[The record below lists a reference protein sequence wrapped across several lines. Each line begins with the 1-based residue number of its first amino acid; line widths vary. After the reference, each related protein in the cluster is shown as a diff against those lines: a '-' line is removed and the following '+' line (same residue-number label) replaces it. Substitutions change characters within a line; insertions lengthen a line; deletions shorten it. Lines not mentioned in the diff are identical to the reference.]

1 MTETRHTIL
10 IIDDER
16 STRDGLKLALE
27 DKYNVLLAE
36 NAMKGLSLIAEND
49 VSVVL
54 TDLRMPGMDGMDFL
68 KTLSAGPKH
77 PLVIMLTAYDWAD
90 VENEAREAG
99 ATGVLTKPLFPSDL
113 QRELQRCCKL
123 TQS

>member
-36 NAMKGLSLIAEND
+36 NAMKG
-49 VSVVL
+49 
-54 TDLRMPGMDGMDFL
+54 
-68 KTLSAGPKH
+68 
-77 PLVIMLTAYDWAD
+77 W
-90 VENEAREAG
+90 
-99 ATGVLTKPLFPSDL
+99 
-113 QRELQRCCKL
+113 
-123 TQS
+123 